1 MAFWYKF
8 ESAGVEW
15 LFVSNYKE
23 SVGKRWNDI
32 DSPIMI
38 VSRNLS
44 ELVTWQARNLFQIKY
59 NTIFQEITSI
69 LLVSLTLDYGGF

>member
-44 ELVTWQARNLFQIKY
+44 ELVT
-59 NTIFQEITSI
+59 
-69 LLVSLTLDYGGF
+69 